1 MTRRLALPLAF
12 LALTLGLAA
21 ISARLPSEFLWP
33 PQGMQLPMAG
43 WITAAMT
50 WLTDSAHLGPVSFK
64 DLTRGFAALIEAPY
78 DAVRLLLVE
87 GITKG
92 RGRRATVIVPPV
104 SWLAV
109 TVAAIALGHYARDLW
124 LGLLAGAYGKAPWSP
139 WPRSP
144 SPCRWAWPGG
154 WRLALPPGAGAGW
167 NAHLPR
173 FST

>member
-21 ISARLPSEFLWP
+21 ISARLPSGFLWP

-87 GITKG
+87 GITEG

-124 LGLLAGAYGKAPWSP
+124 LGLLAGALTLY
-139 WPRSP
+139 
-144 SPCRWAWPGG
+144 
-154 WRLALPPGAGAGW
+154 LAVFGQWESAMVTLASIAIAVPLGVGSSG
-167 NAHLPR
+167 R
-173 FST
+173 FCHCST